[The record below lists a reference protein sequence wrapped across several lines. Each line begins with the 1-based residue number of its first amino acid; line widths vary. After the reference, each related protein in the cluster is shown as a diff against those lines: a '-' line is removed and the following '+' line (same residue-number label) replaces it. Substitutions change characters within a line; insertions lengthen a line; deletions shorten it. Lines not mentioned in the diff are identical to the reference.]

1 MQVPLP
7 SSKYFIFV
15 IYIKLY
21 YNNSGYTIFSRYLK
35 IVITLDIVILGNK

>member
-1 MQVPLP
+1 MQAHLP

-21 YNNSGYTIFSRYLK
+21 YNKPGYTIFSRYLK
-35 IVITLDIVILGNK
+35 IVITLDINYRA